1 MPTWD
6 HVCGACCGAENKR
19 PHLRLKY
26 LKVPETSNVKLWI
39 MQSSFR
45 CNKQQ
50 ILRCSEDSTVC
61 LNFGSGSD
69 RIPNGLG
76 VLALPRWKGQ
86 TAIPNP
92 GSSFRAF
99 CLQKITPSGC
109 QRNYR
114 ASLHNIDIKV
124 TIMLRFCTLLRTLSV
139 VVQPKIHALS
149 TGPYHFLIA
158 DKSLTYSP
166 AYLSGFGS
174 ADVLQHGHSP
184 FLPVPH

>member
-1 MPTWD
+1 MPTWE

-45 CNKQQ
+45 CNKQK

-86 TAIPNP
+86 QLFLTQDPASGPLVYKKSHP
-92 GSSFRAF
+92 VDG
-99 CLQKITPSGC
+99 KEITERRS
-109 QRNYR
+109 
-114 ASLHNIDIKV
+114 
-124 TIMLRFCTLLRTLSV
+124 TI
-139 VVQPKIHALS
+139 S
-149 TGPYHFLIA
+149 T
-158 DKSLTYSP
+158 
-166 AYLSGFGS
+166 
-174 ADVLQHGHSP
+174 
-184 FLPVPH
+184 